1 MPEINFYHSDENVAK
16 PIAALLLKVLEEKKN
31 ALIFCG
37 SEAQLKEL
45 DASLWSYGRSS
56 FIPHV
61 LDSDLDFDFK
71 RQPILLTTKEENLNE
86 ASYLIFLVE
95 PSEAFISRFKR
106 VFYFFEDGVKAASAR
121 VRADKV
127 FKKVDG
133 IWKKEVG

>member
-16 PIAALLLKVLEEKKN
+16 PIAALLLKALEDKKN
-31 ALIFCG
+31 TLIFCE
-37 SEAQLKEL
+37 SEAQLKEI

-61 LDSDLDFDFK
+61 TDSDVDFDFK

-86 ASYLIFLVE
+86 ASYLIFLTE
-95 PSEAFISRFKR
+95 PSEKFISGFKR
-106 VFYFFEDGVKAASAR
+106 VFYFFEDGGKAASAR
-121 VRADKV
+121 VKADKV

-133 IWKKEVG
+133 VWKRA